1 MSDLLHKNSQCTVT
15 YAPIAGSGFKGG
27 THSDDELIAV
37 RREGPQ

>member
-1 MSDLLHKNSQCTVT
+1 VSDLLHKNSQCTVT

-27 THSDDELIAV
+27 THSDGELIAV